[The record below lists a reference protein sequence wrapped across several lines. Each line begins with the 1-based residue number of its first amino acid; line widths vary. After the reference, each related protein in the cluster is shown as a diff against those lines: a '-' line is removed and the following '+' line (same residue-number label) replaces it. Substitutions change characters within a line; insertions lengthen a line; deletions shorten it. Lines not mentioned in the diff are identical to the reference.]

1 MTLVNSWLRR
11 QRRRPGQTWEDRQ
24 ALSGVFAFRLDPRR
38 WAIKGVSKAHLGVLR
53 LSRGRLLRSVAGM
66 PVLVLTTTGR
76 RSAKERV
83 TPLTFFRDGSD
94 LVVIASNG
102 GADRHPDWYAN
113 LQLTPQAVI
122 EIGTDKLAVTARTAS
137 AEERARLW
145 VRITATFGLYA
156 RYQDRT
162 TREIPVVILTPD

>member
-1 MTLVNSWLRR
+1 
-11 QRRRPGQTWEDRQ
+11 
-24 ALSGVFAFRLDPRR
+24 
-38 WAIKGVSKAHLGVLR
+38 
-53 LSRGRLLRSVAGM
+53 M

-76 RSAKERV
+76 RTGRERV

-102 GADRHPDWYAN
+102 GADRPPEWYLN
-113 LQLTPQAVI
+113 LQRTPQALI
-122 EIGTDKLAVTARTAS
+122 EIGTNKLTVTARTGS

-145 VRITATFGLYA
+145 VGITTTFGLYA

-162 TREIPVVILTPD
+162 TRKIPVVILTPD